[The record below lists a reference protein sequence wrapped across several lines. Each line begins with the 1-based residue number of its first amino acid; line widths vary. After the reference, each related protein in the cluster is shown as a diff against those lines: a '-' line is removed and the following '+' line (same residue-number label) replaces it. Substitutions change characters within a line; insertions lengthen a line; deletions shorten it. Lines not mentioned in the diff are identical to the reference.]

1 MIFAFGEWELDSE
14 LYELRRNGRACKIEP
29 QVFDLLHLLLR
40 NRDRV
45 VGRDEI
51 IDQIWN
57 GRIVSEAT
65 ISTCVKS
72 ARQAVGDDGTVQRL
86 IRTIHG
92 RGFRFV
98 GEIVAKGSGAP
109 STGKRSGPPGAH
121 PTLVILPFQVAPG
134 WRRLLTG
141 SRKT

>member
-51 IDQIWN
+51 IDQIWD

-72 ARQAVGDDGTVQRL
+72 ARQTVGDNGAAQRL

-98 GEIVAKGSGAP
+98 GEIVAKGKDGP
-109 STGKRSGPPGAH
+109 PTEERSSPPGAH
-121 PTLVILPFQVAPG
+121 PTLVILPFQVIGDGAELDSN
-134 WRRLLTG
+134 R
-141 SRKT
+141 